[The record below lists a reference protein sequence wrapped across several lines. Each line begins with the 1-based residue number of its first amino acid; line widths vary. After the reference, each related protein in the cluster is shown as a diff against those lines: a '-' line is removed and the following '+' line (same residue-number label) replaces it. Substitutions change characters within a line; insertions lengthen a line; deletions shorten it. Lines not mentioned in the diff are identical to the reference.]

1 MAGNTHW
8 HVIPRTAALC
18 WLTMVAGVLLLGSSI
33 LTLATDDTRVPV
45 LEIIV
50 SVAGAALIVFAVAG
64 LVKPQLRRR

>member
-1 MAGNTHW
+1 MTGNTHW

-33 LTLATDDTRVPV
+33 LTLATDDSRVPV

-50 SVAGAALIVFAVAG
+50 SVVGAALISFAVAG
-64 LVKPQLRRR
+64 LVKPQLRGR